1 MKKKQLVT
9 FILIAVLFI
18 GIYFVGNYY
27 SDLRTYRKQ
36 VNGIN
41 INSINMMDIKDGTYT
56 GSYEIMWIAAV
67 VEVTVY
73 NNEIKGIELIEHI
86 NDRGTPAEIIT
97 SRVIENQ
104 SLDVDVVT
112 GATSSSK
119 VILKA
124 IENALKSG
132 LKSKD
137 DCCRV

>member
-56 GSYEIMWIAAV
+56 GSYEIMWISAI

-73 NNEIKGIELIEHI
+73 NNEIVGIELIEHK

-97 SRVIENQ
+97 TRVIETQ
-104 SLDVDVVT
+104 SLEVDVIT

-132 LKSKD
+132 LKSTRF
-137 DCCRV
+137 C